1 VRSRIPLA
9 YAGLLVIALVAV
21 LGFAAFGTGSP
32 WNTPTTEAET
42 PAALSTS
49 EPISARV
56 ASAVLALAVSPQP
69 DATQAPTVEVEGA
82 APTASPPAVAEI
94 ETSAETTA
102 PATSSSAVPTT
113 STTASTPR
121 DTTPPRL
128 EVDSPRD
135 GDTVSDRV
143 VTFRGHTEPGADVFS
158 GPFAA
163 EVTEDGDWEVL
174 LVLSVGDNGAI
185 ITARD
190 AAGNETEVRL
200 VVTYE
205 PETTTTKPP
214 ATTTT
219 SGGSGSPTTTAAP
232 APEYSPLWPPDS
244 PGRRNVEEWRD
255 EVAAYW
261 PAERVDCALGLIVRE
276 SNGDPSAYNSR
287 TAVAGLFQ
295 HRVPYWAG
303 RASAAGFVD
312 GDGLVASPFHGE
324 ANIAAAAYLA
334 NYYDSRSFWAVPWGF
349 YAEEDLPSYGSCGS

>member
-1 VRSRIPLA
+1 MRSRIPLA

-21 LGFAAFGTGSP
+21 LGFAAFGTGAP
-32 WNTPTTEAET
+32 WNTPTTQTEA
-42 PAALSTS
+42 PVAMSTS

-56 ASAVLALAVSPQP
+56 ASAVLALAVTPQP
-69 DATQAPTVEVEGA
+69 EATQAPTTA
-82 APTASPPAVAEI
+82 AESGSTTTAVPATA
-94 ETSAETTA
+94 ATTDAQNEA
-102 PATSSSAVPTT
+102 PATTT
-113 STTASTPR
+113 SAASSTTTAAPR

-135 GDTVSDRV
+135 GATVDDRL
-143 VTFRGHTEPGADVFS
+143 VTFRGTTERGADVFS

-163 EVTEDGDWEVL
+163 EVSADGSWQIA
-174 LVLSVGDNGAI
+174 LVLSVGENGAV

-205 PETTTTKPP
+205 PTTTTTKAP

-219 SGGSGSPTTTAAP
+219 SGGGATTTTAP
-232 APEYSPLWPPDS
+232 ASQYSPLWPPDS

-261 PAERVDCALGLIVRE
+261 PAGRVDCALGLIVRE
-276 SNGDPSAYNSR
+276 SHGDPTAYNSS

-303 RASAAGFVD
+303 RAAGAGFVD
-312 GDGLVASPFHGE
+312 SNGLVASPFHGE

-334 NYYDSRSFWAVPWGF
+334 NYYDGRSFWAVPWGF
-349 YAEEDLPSYGSCGS
+349 YSEEDLPSYGSCGS